1 MNIGLM
7 RVSAVFIGTA
17 AVMSSCVSAPLSGTK
32 QLETTFTIRAGTRT
46 EAVTAWFLHHDCT
59 FSSYPYVA
67 VVKPSSHGKVEVVHG
82 PVTPHY
88 SSNSEMYM
96 CNRRQVGGAIIY
108 YTPYAGFTGDD
119 QFTIRITGLRDS
131 NGVSDR
137 TVKIRVK

>member
-1 MNIGLM
+1 MKIKWPTPVCLLVGIGL
-7 RVSAVFIGTA
+7 TL
-17 AVMSSCVSAPLSGTK
+17 SSCVGAPLAGTK
-32 QLETTFTIRAGTRT
+32 HLETTLSTRAGKRT

-59 FSSYPYVA
+59 FSSYPYVG
-67 VVKPSSHGKVEVVHG
+67 VVKPSSHGKVDIVHG

-108 YTPYAGFTGDD
+108 YTPDAGFTGDD
-119 QFTIRITGLRDS
+119 QFTIRITGLRDA